1 MSSGFGLDRT
11 IAAIATPYGE
21 GGIGV
26 IKISGEEAFNV
37 LYRVFKLHCGN
48 PDKED
53 FLLHMSGRRM
63 RYGYIIDGQSGDMID
78 EVMAVCMKGPHTY
91 SGENVAE
98 IYCHG
103 SIIAL
108 KKTLELILQ
117 SGAFPAEPGEF
128 TKRAFLSGRLDLVQ
142 AEAVMDLI
150 HSDSESGYEAALSQL
165 KGSLSDELVRI
176 RDEIEALLI
185 FIAATLDYPDEDLE
199 EQSYSEV
206 EKQISQLGDSLDVI
220 IDTADIGRI
229 VRQGLRV
236 AIIGKPNVGKSSLM
250 NAFLHEERAIV
261 TDIPGTTRD
270 TIEEAFSIGGV
281 KIVLTDTA
289 GMRETSDCIE
299 QLGIERSMNAFEN
312 SDIAIFVLDSGREIS
327 KEDHEIFSQLGKKP
341 TIIFLNKSDLPR
353 KIVPADL
360 GKTIK
365 DIPIIEGSI
374 ENNAGIDE
382 LKNAILNQIDEGR
395 IRMCDA
401 GVITSERQ
409 LDLLK
414 KAGLS
419 LSDALETVRIREPL
433 DIIEIDVRRAYDF
446 LGEIL
451 GKRTS
456 EDIINGIFE
465 NFCLGK

>member
-1 MSSGFGLDRT
+1 
-11 IAAIATPYGE
+11 
-21 GGIGV
+21 
-26 IKISGEEAFNV
+26 
-37 LYRVFKLHCGN
+37 
-48 PDKED
+48 
-53 FLLHMSGRRM
+53 
-63 RYGYIIDGQSGDMID
+63 MID

-165 KGSLSDELVRI
+165 KGSLSDEFVRI

-229 VRQGLRV
+229 VRHGLRV

-312 SDIAIFVLDSGREIS
+312 SDT
-327 KEDHEIFSQLGKKP
+327 Q
-341 TIIFLNKSDLPR
+341 
-353 KIVPADL
+353 
-360 GKTIK
+360 
-365 DIPIIEGSI
+365 
-374 ENNAGIDE
+374 
-382 LKNAILNQIDEGR
+382 
-395 IRMCDA
+395 
-401 GVITSERQ
+401 
-409 LDLLK
+409 
-414 KAGLS
+414 
-419 LSDALETVRIREPL
+419 
-433 DIIEIDVRRAYDF
+433 
-446 LGEIL
+446 
-451 GKRTS
+451 
-456 EDIINGIFE
+456 
-465 NFCLGK
+465 

>member
-1 MSSGFGLDRT
+1 M
-11 IAAIATPYGE
+11 
-21 GGIGV
+21 
-26 IKISGEEAFNV
+26 
-37 LYRVFKLHCGN
+37 
-48 PDKED
+48 
-53 FLLHMSGRRM
+53 
-63 RYGYIIDGQSGDMID
+63 
-78 EVMAVCMKGPHTY
+78 
-91 SGENVAE
+91 
-98 IYCHG
+98 
-103 SIIAL
+103 
-108 KKTLELILQ
+108 
-117 SGAFPAEPGEF
+117 
-128 TKRAFLSGRLDLVQ
+128 SGRLDLVQ

-150 HSDSESGYEAALSQL
+150 HSDSESGYEVVLSQL
-165 KGSLSDELVRI
+165 KGSLSEELVRI

-456 EDIINGIFE
+456 EDIINGVFE

>member
-1 MSSGFGLDRT
+1 M
-11 IAAIATPYGE
+11 
-21 GGIGV
+21 
-26 IKISGEEAFNV
+26 
-37 LYRVFKLHCGN
+37 
-48 PDKED
+48 
-53 FLLHMSGRRM
+53 
-63 RYGYIIDGQSGDMID
+63 
-78 EVMAVCMKGPHTY
+78 
-91 SGENVAE
+91 
-98 IYCHG
+98 
-103 SIIAL
+103 
-108 KKTLELILQ
+108 
-117 SGAFPAEPGEF
+117 
-128 TKRAFLSGRLDLVQ
+128 
-142 AEAVMDLI
+142 
-150 HSDSESGYEAALSQL
+150 
-165 KGSLSDELVRI
+165 
-176 RDEIEALLI
+176 
-185 FIAATLDYPDEDLE
+185 
-199 EQSYSEV
+199 
-206 EKQISQLGDSLDVI
+206 I

-360 GKTIK
+360 GKTGK

-419 LSDALETVRIREPL
+419 LSDALER
-433 DIIEIDVRRAYDF
+433 
-446 LGEIL
+446 G
-451 GKRTS
+451 
-456 EDIINGIFE
+456 
-465 NFCLGK
+465 

>member
-1 MSSGFGLDRT
+1 MGSDFGLDRT

-26 IKISGEEAFNV
+26 IKISGEDAFNV
-37 LYRVFKLHCGN
+37 LYRVFKLHCGK

-53 FLLHMSGRRM
+53 FLSHMSERRM
-63 RYGYIIDGQSGDMID
+63 RYGYIIDEQSGDMID
-78 EVMAVCMKGPHTY
+78 EVMAVCMRGPHTY
-91 SGENVAE
+91 SGEDVAE

-108 KKTLELILQ
+108 KKTLELVLR

-150 HSDSESGYEAALSQL
+150 HSDSESGYETALNQL
-165 KGSLSDELVRI
+165 KGGLSDELMRI
-176 RDEIEALLI
+176 RDEMESLLI
-185 FIAATLDYPDEDLE
+185 FIAAMLDYPDEDLE
-199 EQSYSEV
+199 EQSYIEV
-206 EKQISQLGDSLDVI
+206 ENQISQLGDSLDEV

-229 VRQGLRV
+229 ARHGLRV

-270 TIEEAFSIGGV
+270 TIEEAFSINGV

-289 GMRETSDCIE
+289 GMRETSDSIE
-299 QLGIERSMNAFEN
+299 QLGIKRSMSAFEN
-312 SDIAIFVLDSGREIS
+312 ADIAIFVLDSGREIS

-353 KIVPADL
+353 RILLEDLEKIRE
-360 GKTIK
+360 

-374 ENNAGIDE
+374 ENNIGIDE
-382 LKNAILNQIDEGR
+382 LKNEILDQIDGGR
-395 IRMCDA
+395 IRMCDS

-414 KAGLS
+414 KAAS
-419 LSDALETVRIREPL
+419 ALSDVLEIIRIREPL
-433 DIIEIDVRRAYDF
+433 DIVEIDVRRAYDF